1 MSAIDI
7 PRNMTGPAA
16 DRHPSDLIFP
26 YSPPSSG
33 HSPRLTPN
41 LYTDFPPAIEE
52 ASESDDGGN
61 FGTNSAE
68 LEQQSSATSVS
79 TTATPSI
86 VQPTKSQLSV
96 SVPKRSGRGSG
107 SFSFSRMTS
116 IFRRSNSSTATK
128 DLASTASAADQSSSP
143 PKSSPGSRRFLSSK
157 STDAQSQRSATPP
170 SPSSTDLEMRIPL
183 RGHNHSKS
191 GTAAAPLPTAAQ
203 TALAAGTSLSPS
215 QNVSGSAA
223 TLVSTSAP
231 SPASTMSPGT
241 GTPLRSPAVAQVAG
255 NEKASASASNISFL
269 SKSKRSSTGLSISR
283 AFKMSA
289 RNPAANKV
297 EPVGDKSRASSFDAT
312 TSQRDAAALQPTNV
326 ACEQEQCADEPHMRL
341 TRSPW
346 AFIPETGTGVK
357 ARRMSLSLPDDF
369 LVVTTELLGDYNY
382 ESRLG
387 RHVNHLGKGATSTVV
402 RMIRRDTS
410 EYVAVKEFRAKSKAD
425 TQEQYEKKV
434 KSEFTIAKSLHHP
447 NIVETLSLCTHK
459 GRWNHVM
466 EYCGAGDLYS
476 LVESGCLKKTE
487 REKDRQCLFKQL
499 VQGVNYLHS
508 NGIAHRDIKLENLL
522 ITNDSK
528 LKITDFGVSDV
539 FSGIHPGL
547 REAGG
552 VCGKNMGEVRLC
564 HPGICG
570 SEPYIAPEVLAH
582 KTDYD
587 PRPLDVWSSAVI
599 MINLIFGSGLWTRA
613 AAGQKHYEALVRG
626 WEKFDE
632 ACAAGTKDRE
642 ADYPFFKAFD
652 LFVFPPV
659 LRRLLLR
666 MLHPDPT
673 KRITMAEVVGHRWI
687 RGIECCQLDSYEDP
701 TPIDVSKPDAMRNA
715 RLIACHNHLPPANT
729 HSHFIGRT
737 GH

>member
-7 PRNMTGPAA
+7 PHNASGTTTA
-16 DRHPSDLIFP
+16 DHEASDFIFP
-26 YSPPSSG
+26 YSPSSSG
-33 HSPRLTPN
+33 QSPRLTPN
-41 LYTDFPPAIEE
+41 LYTDLPPSVEE
-52 ASESDDGGN
+52 TSESDDGGH
-61 FGTNSAE
+61 FGTNSGE
-68 LEQQSSATSVS
+68 LEQHSSATSTS
-79 TTATPSI
+79 TTASPSI
-86 VQPTKSQLSV
+86 VQPNKSQLST
-96 SVPKRSGRGSG
+96 SVPKRNGRGSG
-107 SFSFSRMTS
+107 SFSFTRMTS
-116 IFRRSNSSTATK
+116 IFRRNNN
-128 DLASTASAADQSSSP
+128 ASTPTRDLSAAATPADRSP
-143 PKSSPGSRRFLSSK
+143 TRPKSSSGNRHFLLSK
-157 STDAQSQRSATPP
+157 SGDGQSQRSVTPP
-170 SPSSTDLEMRIPL
+170 SPDSADLEMRIPL
-183 RGHNHSKS
+183 RNGQANSNAALTPAPSAHVNV
-191 GTAAAPLPTAAQ
+191 AAARTPSPTLQ
-203 TALAAGTSLSPS
+203 VMTP
-215 QNVSGSAA
+215 
-223 TLVSTSAP
+223 VSTSAP
-231 SPASTMSPGT
+231 SSTPTIMQPSTSPPVANGKPA
-241 GTPLRSPAVAQVAG
+241 
-255 NEKASASASNISFL
+255 ASSGGNISFL
-269 SKSKRSSTGLSISR
+269 SRSKRSSTGLSLSR
-283 AFKMSA
+283 AFRIPGKNNS
-289 RNPAANKV
+289 NGKL
-297 EPVGDKSRASSFDAT
+297 EPVEGDKSRANSFDAS
-312 TSQRDAAALQPTNV
+312 SQREAISMKQPTNP

-369 LVVTTELLGDYNY
+369 LVVTTELMGDYSY

-387 RHVNHLGKGATSTVV
+387 RRVNHLGKGATSTVV

-447 NIVETLSLCTHK
+447 NIVETLALCTHK

-476 LVESGCLKKTE
+476 IVESGCLKKAE

-552 VCGKNMGEVRLC
+552 VCGKNMGVARLC

-570 SEPYIAPEVLAH
+570 SEPYIAPEVLAN

-587 PRPLDVWSSAVI
+587 PRPLDVWGSAVI

-613 AAGQKHYEALVRG
+613 EAGQTHYDSLVRG
-626 WEKFDE
+626 WLKFDE

-642 ADYPFFKAFD
+642 ADYPFYKAFD

-666 MLHPDPT
+666 MLHPDPA
-673 KRITMAEVVGHRWI
+673 KRITMTEVVNHRWI
-687 RGIECCQLDSYEDP
+687 RGIECCQADSYEDP
-701 TPIDVSKPDAMRNA
+701 VPIDVSKADTLRNT